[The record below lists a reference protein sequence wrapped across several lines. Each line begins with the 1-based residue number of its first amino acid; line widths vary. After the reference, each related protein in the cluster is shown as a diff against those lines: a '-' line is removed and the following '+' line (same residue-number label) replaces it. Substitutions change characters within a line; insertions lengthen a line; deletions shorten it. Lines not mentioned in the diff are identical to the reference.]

1 MIAPSPLKPVEVRC
15 LLDCAH
21 AHSGEGEKLV
31 RAMFLLARAK
41 QPSIIFI
48 DEIDAL
54 LGRRYV
60 LVILN
65 HCKLN

>member
-1 MIAPSPLKPVEVRC
+1 
-15 LLDCAH
+15 
-21 AHSGEGEKLV
+21 
-31 RAMFLLARAK
+31 MFLLARAK